1 MLGFENDCLFFFCQ
15 RFFFRAGVAG
25 MEPGGVVIKK
35 LMASMHRK
43 REIEAQI
50 LTKTVFYLFIYHLL
64 FIYIHVFF
72 LCSQKRGTNSQK
84 YCFVF
89 INLLFIIYLC
99 TQDRGTN
106 SQKYYFVLLIYP
118 LLFIHVRWIEA
129 QIFKITPYS
138 GFM

>member
-1 MLGFENDCLFFFCQ
+1 MTVCFFFCQ

-64 FIYIHVFF
+64 FIYIHV
-72 LCSQKRGTNSQK
+72 LVRKREAQILKSTVLYLLIYS
-84 YCFVF
+84 
-89 INLLFIIYLC
+89 LLFIY
-99 TQDRGTN
+99 
-106 SQKYYFVLLIYP
+106 
-118 LLFIHVRWIEA
+118 VRRIEA
-129 QIFKITPYS
+129 QILKSTILYY
-138 GFM
+138 